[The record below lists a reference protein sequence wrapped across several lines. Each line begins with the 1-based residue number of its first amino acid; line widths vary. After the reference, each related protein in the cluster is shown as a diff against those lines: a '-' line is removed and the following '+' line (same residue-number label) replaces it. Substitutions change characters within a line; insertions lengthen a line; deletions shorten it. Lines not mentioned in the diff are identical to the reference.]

1 MRIYVAHNY
10 GRRRGASVE
19 TLQWNVDSSIKIG
32 IKLIKKG
39 HTPIIPLLYHYVHL
53 MANGSIPESV
63 FINIGNDLVRA
74 SEALLVA
81 TQPMDKGSDIYGEIA
96 IAQEKGLII
105 YYSIDDVPDISGE
118 S

>member
-1 MRIYVAHNY
+1 MRIYTAHNY

-19 TLQWNVDSSIKIG
+19 TLQRNVDSSIRLG
-32 IKLIKKG
+32 LQLIKKG
-39 HTPIIPLLYHYVHL
+39 HNPFIPNLFHYVHL
-53 MANGSIPESV
+53 MANGSISEDT
-63 FINIGNDLVRA
+63 FFKLV
-74 SEALLVA
+74 SEWVGFCEALLVG
-81 TQPMDKGSDIYGEIA
+81 TPPFGLVSGVRDEIE